1 MKQGRFISELS
12 RQVDTPVATIRYYER
27 LGLLDPPE
35 RTQSQYRVYS
45 KEAEERLLF
54 IQQAK
59 KFGLSLEEIKQILEL
74 STKSIAPCK
83 QVKTMLKKHLDDV
96 DRRIQEMLEFR
107 QELTSR
113 YMQLDDLLSDSSTAP
128 DPAVCSGKICGFI
141 ESFIEQETD
150 GKAQ

>member
-1 MKQGRFISELS
+1 MKQGRLISELS

-27 LGLLDPPE
+27 LGLLATPE
-35 RTQSQYRVYS
+35 RTQSQYRIYS

-59 KFGLSLEEIKQILEL
+59 KFGFSLEEIKQILEL

-107 QELTSR
+107 QDLTRR
-113 YMQLDDLLSDSSTAP
+113 YMQLDDLLPDSLATPNLAING
-128 DPAVCSGKICGFI
+128 GKICGFI
-141 ESFIEQETD
+141 EGFIEQKTD
-150 GKAQ
+150 

>member
-1 MKQGRFISELS
+1 MKQGRFISDLS

-27 LGLLDPPE
+27 LGLLAPPE

-54 IQQAK
+54 IRQAK

-74 STKSIAPCK
+74 STRSIAPCN
-83 QVKTMLKKHLDDV
+83 QVKTILKQHLDDV
-96 DRRIQEMLEFR
+96 NRRIQEMLEFR

-113 YMQLDDLLSDSSTAP
+113 YMQLDDLLSDSSSAP
-128 DPAVCSGKICGFI
+128 GSAVCNGKICGFI
-141 ESFIEQETD
+141 EGFIEQEPD
-150 GKAQ
+150 

>member
-1 MKQGRFISELS
+1 MKQGRFIGELS
-12 RQVDTPVATIRYYER
+12 RQVDIPVATIHYYER

-35 RTQSQYRVYS
+35 RTQSQYRLYS

-74 STKSIAPCK
+74 STKNIAPCK
-83 QVKTMLKKHLDDV
+83 QVKTMLKQHLDDV

-107 QELTSR
+107 QELTNR

-128 DPAVCSGKICGFI
+128 DPAVHNGKICSFI
-141 ESFIEQETD
+141 ERFIEQETD
-150 GKAQ
+150 RKA

>member
-27 LGLLDPPE
+27 LGLLAPPE

-59 KFGLSLEEIKQILEL
+59 KFGLSLEEIKQIIEL
-74 STKSIAPCK
+74 SNSGVAPCNR
-83 QVKTMLKKHLDDV
+83 VRVMLKQHLNEV
-96 DRRIQEMLEFR
+96 DQRIQEMIEFR
-107 QELTSR
+107 QKLTHR
-113 YMQLDDLLSDSSTAP
+113 YIHLDDLLPNSATALDSAIHG
-128 DPAVCSGKICGFI
+128 GKICGFI
-141 ESFIEQETD
+141 EQATD
-150 GKAQ
+150 